1 MIPDKT
7 DKLLNEIIEEIAG
20 ADIVP
25 LIELIKNKSNVSE
38 FKIAEK
44 LGISVNHVRN
54 MLYRLNNYNL
64 VYFTRKKDKKK
75 GWYVYYW
82 TLNMK
87 ELRDLAVK
95 MKTEI
100 LNKIKNRLANEE
112 GGVYFVCPDKHVRAN
127 HETAMEYEFR
137 CPECDQHLINE
148 NNAKTIQNME
158 KLIGRLNEEIDLLK
172 NMEIKIVKERKL
184 TRVRKVK
191 KKKSIKKHKKKVK
204 KSLKKKIRSIFKR
217 KKKKH

>member
-7 DKLLNEIIEEIAG
+7 DKILNEIIEEIAG

-25 LIELIKNKSNVSE
+25 LVELIKNRSNVSE

-64 VYFTRKKDKKK
+64 VYFTRKKDK
-75 GWYVYYW
+75 
-82 TLNMK
+82 
-87 ELRDLAVK
+87 
-95 MKTEI
+95 KTEI

-217 KKKKH
+217 KKKKHK